1 MYFNSKLSK
10 TIQSIHFENVFI
22 HFFIIFQNIC
32 KKFKVQRSYFCKIAR
47 FLCNEA
53 VIKNFVRVL
62 VSVSMIWLDTSK
74 QLEFK

>member
-10 TIQSIHFENVFI
+10 TIQSIHFEKDI
-22 HFFIIFQNIC
+22 HSFFNNISEYYC
-32 KKFKVQRSYFCKIAR
+32 KKLKVHRSYFCKIAR

-62 VSVSMIWLDTSK
+62 LSVSMI
-74 QLEFK
+74 